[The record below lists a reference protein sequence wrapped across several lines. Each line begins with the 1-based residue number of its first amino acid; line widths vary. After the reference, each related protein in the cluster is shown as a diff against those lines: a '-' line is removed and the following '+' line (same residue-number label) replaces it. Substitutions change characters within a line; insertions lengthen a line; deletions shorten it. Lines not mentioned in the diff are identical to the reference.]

1 MVQIHSP
8 RPLLLESAT
17 YKMRKSIERPVQ
29 GQEVMVQAH
38 SPGAFFPLS
47 NQRVTLRSQIQLQVY
62 FYGQYGQHLWFCLEF
77 RSPAQRFPII

>member
-1 MVQIHSP
+1 MVV
-8 RPLLLESAT
+8 
-17 YKMRKSIERPVQ
+17 ERLVQ

-62 FYGQYGQHLWFCLEF
+62 FYGQYGQHLWFCWEF
-77 RSPAQRFPII
+77 EVQPNVSDHLSVARLI